1 MSLAVH
7 ALTPVLVV
15 RDARG
20 LGLRE
25 VNYCRRAPADP
36 LQPRIQGSQYDAA
49 GRLRAC
55 RDPRLWALHEQDAA
69 TPANLGQ
76 AHSLSGRVVWRE
88 SVDSGTVC
96 SLFGEAGQVV
106 RAEDGKGVCREF
118 DYDAMLRP
126 TALHEQANGQPR
138 ACRERL
144 GYADAA
150 PEHAAQNACGRLLRH
165 DDTAGTRELRGYALN
180 GEVRSEVRRFS
191 RDAQLPDWPV
201 PIAERELLLES
212 DTAAVLY
219 CHGPL
224 GEVLEQTDASDNRQS
239 LGLTLCGELRE
250 VRVQLKGGSQ
260 HVLLVAARYNA
271 FGQMEE
277 EILGNGVR
285 LQRLYREEDGRLSQL
300 AARRRNGD
308 LLQELRYEYDPA
320 GNVLSIEDRA
330 MPVRHFANQQV
341 EPRCEYGYDSLYQLI
356 EAKGWEAGA
365 ASKGP
370 GSLLDPG
377 AVSNYRQSYEY
388 DAGGNLLHLVHAG
401 AQAHGRTLVA
411 ARHSNRCLPA
421 NEDFERGFD
430 ANGNL
435 LCLQPGQALSW
446 NTRNELREVRPV
458 IRAGGSDDWE
468 RYLYDGAGRRV
479 RKLGRAQAAKRTHSR
494 EVRYLSG
501 LERHDNGSERLEV
514 ITVQAG
520 TCSVRILHWLQG
532 RPAGVAQDQVR
543 HALGDHLGSVCLEL
557 DGEAA
562 LLGREVFHPF
572 GSTAWWAGRNEV
584 EAGYKTVRY
593 SGKERDASGLYY
605 YGARYYRA
613 DWQRWLNPDPLGEV
627 EGLNLFRFVL
637 NTPIGWVDIEG
648 YSGFPFQAIES
659 SEVVA
664 LARAGNYL
672 GAQAAARRKPS
683 RDIRVINNWILS
695 QVPSI
700 DFQSMTLFDNRL
712 NNSLYKAS
720 SKVEGIDFIVKKM
733 HSPERAQREEL
744 AYQISE
750 ALGFH
755 VVPPAK
761 ARAKSLV
768 QQMVPNIKDSR
779 RSERTPSARDRLFY
793 FLINEFDDNSGNQL
807 WDDSGGVQL
816 IDHEAAFS
824 TRKNAVYNLSTID
837 LTSAFDPS
845 SWVRFKAIDDLEWK
859 SILGGDTP
867 KISKVEAKAF
877 IARIHDTK
885 KAVQKGID
893 KGVMGFSMK
902 QGASQA
908 IRSTTSASLAW
919 RNGLTSPSRGW

>member
-7 ALTPVLVV
+7 ALTPVLAV

-49 GRLRAC
+49 GRLRASS
-55 RDPRLWALHEQDAA
+55 DPRLWALQEQDAA

-76 AHSLSGRVVWRE
+76 VHSLSGRVVWRE
-88 SVDSGTVC
+88 SVDSGSVC

-106 RAEDGKGVCREF
+106 RAEDGKGICREF

-126 TALHEQANGQPR
+126 TALHEQASGQPR

-191 RDAQLPDWPV
+191 RDVQSPDWPL
-201 PIAERELLLES
+201 PIAERELLLEP

-250 VRVQLKGGSQ
+250 VRVQLKDGRQ
-260 HVLLVAARYNA
+260 HVLLAAARYNA
-271 FGQMEE
+271 FGQLEE

-308 LLQELRYEYDPA
+308 LLQELHYEYDPA

-421 NEDFERGFD
+421 NEDFEKGFD

-435 LCLQPGQALSW
+435 LSLQPGQALLW

-479 RKLGRAQAAKRTHSR
+479 RKLGSAQAAKRTHSR
-494 EVRYLSG
+494 EVRYLPG

-520 TCSVRILHWLQG
+520 TCGVRILHWLQG

-613 DWQRWLNPDPLGEV
+613 DWQRWLNPDPAGEMD
-627 EGLNLFRFVL
+627 GLNLFRMVG
-637 NTPIGWVDIEG
+637 NAPINRRDFDGLLGHDSIDHAETILSTDGNRLVADGFDKFEPEWQNKVREAVQWVQQWTTAARKALQGELDQQYLEA
-648 YSGFPFQAIES
+648 AIAASFGPDLLKLPES
-659 SEVVA
+659 LDTVKKD
-664 LARAGNYL
+664 L
-672 GAQAAARRKPS
+672 GARLQSAE
-683 RDIRVINNWILS
+683 
-695 QVPSI
+695 
-700 DFQSMTLFDNRL
+700 DFLQG
-712 NNSLYKAS
+712 A
-720 SKVEGIDFIVKKM
+720 
-733 HSPERAQREEL
+733 
-744 AYQISE
+744 IS
-750 ALGFH
+750 
-755 VVPPAK
+755 
-761 ARAKSLV
+761 
-768 QQMVPNIKDSR
+768 
-779 RSERTPSARDRLFY
+779 
-793 FLINEFDDNSGNQL
+793 
-807 WDDSGGVQL
+807 DSGGRLLVAEYANEQL
-816 IDHEAAFS
+816 QALTLKFGQWGARIALSASVIQGSKLNLAATLLHEALHAAG
-824 TRKNAVYNLSTID
+824 TQT
-837 LTSAFDPS
+837 
-845 SWVRFKAIDDLEWK
+845 
-859 SILGGDTP
+859 G
-867 KISKVEAKAF
+867 
-877 IARIHDTK
+877 
-885 KAVQKGID
+885 
-893 KGVMGFSMK
+893 
-902 QGASQA
+902 
-908 IRSTTSASLAW
+908 
-919 RNGLTSPSRGW
+919 RGWDQDDVLDHWYVLPTLVDAEVGPGLEAMLHSRAISTVQEGPDEQKMSPFNRPLYIGLMDRLTKQYRRPPAASADERARYFRNYPRMRQAVILRNADSITAFAMTFDRFRTG